1 MTNIIRRVFV
11 GSHVHGHYYHVTQ
24 HGWGGGH
31 SLITFTGQNRIGYS
45 RNFTKVILAVTGSLH
60 AAIGLYRG
68 SGKIFSKKVVWSSHI
83 VLYSCITYVES
94 SVRCHDIC

>member
-1 MTNIIRRVFV
+1 V
-11 GSHVHGHYYHVTQ
+11 
-24 HGWGGGH
+24 GGGGGGGGG
-31 SLITFTGQNRIGYS
+31 SLTYHFYRTKSNRLYS